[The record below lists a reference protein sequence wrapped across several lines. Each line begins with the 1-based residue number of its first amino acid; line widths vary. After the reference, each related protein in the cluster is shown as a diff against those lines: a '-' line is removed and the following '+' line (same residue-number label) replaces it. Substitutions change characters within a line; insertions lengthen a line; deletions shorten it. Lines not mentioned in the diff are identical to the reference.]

1 MSFTDNLKKVLEE
14 KKKITGS
21 SITVY
26 LRNLKKLAGK
36 ELENFDFLKDPAA
49 VKLQL
54 VGYKDTTIRN
64 YLISIVSV
72 LSCFPEYK
80 DLHDKYYDM
89 MISSKKVVETEQAKG
104 ELSETQEKNWISW
117 EKVLEEFKALETKV
131 LTFAK
136 KKVISDEEYTE
147 VLGYALLA
155 LYCLQEP
162 RRNKDYTSMHV
173 VDEYKPE
180 LDPEFNYLDLSKK
193 KFIFN
198 QYKTSKKY
206 GRQDLKIVPEL
217 FTALK
222 KYLKFR
228 SSKLELDAYDNK
240 PFLIRADGKPLDK
253 SGDITKLLN
262 KIFGKNIGSSLLRH
276 ILITDKLGGT
286 HKHLEETAAKMAHS
300 VTEQKKYILKPRGKI
315 SVVV

>member
-1 MSFTDNLKKVLEE
+1 MSFEQNLKKVLEE
-14 KKKITGS
+14 KKKITEG

-36 ELENFDFLKDPAA
+36 ELENFDFLKNPTEV
-49 VKLQL
+49 VKALS
-54 VGYKDTTIRN
+54 GYKDTTKRN

-72 LSCFPEYK
+72 LSCFPDYK
-80 DLHDKYYDM
+80 ELHDQYYDL
-89 MISSKKVVETEQAKG
+89 MINSKKVVEEELAKG
-104 ELSETQEKNWISW
+104 EKSESQEKNWISW
-117 EKVLEEFKALETKV
+117 EQVLEEYKALEAKILV
-131 LTFAK
+131 FAK
-136 KKVISDEEYTE
+136 KKNISDEEYTQI
-147 VLGYALLA
+147 LAYALLS
-155 LYCLQEP
+155 LYTLQDV
-162 RRNKDYTSMHV
+162 RRNKDYTSMLV
-173 VDEYKPE
+173 VEAYQPE
-180 LDPEFNYLDLSKK
+180 LDPNFNYLDLSKK

-206 GRQDLKIVPEL
+206 GRQDQKVSPEL
-217 FTALK
+217 FAALK

-228 SSKLELDAYDNK
+228 TSKLELDDTDGK
-240 PFLIRADGKPLDK
+240 PLLIRADGKPLDK

-286 HKHLEETAAKMAHS
+286 HKALEETAARMAHS

-315 SVVV
+315 SVTV